1 MRIVSR
7 TGAGRICSVDKFI
20 ANFDA
25 VEDDDLMLCDR
36 NGVAYQADMS
46 AGRVPYDSDY
56 LAKCRAYED
65 LPTAKAVN
73 AGRCALL
80 MRHLPEG
87 ASVLDVGAGSGAF
100 VRAAAS
106 WGFDACGFDVI
117 QDTADELRA
126 AGVYAEDLS
135 VFDAV
140 TLWDSIEHME
150 DPGRPL
156 REIRKGSLLFVSV
169 PIFADLRTIRASKH
183 YRPGEHLYY
192 WTAQG
197 FINWAALS
205 GFRLLEQSTH
215 ETDAGRDSI
224 GAFAFCKDLE
234 K

>member
-1 MRIVSR
+1 M
-7 TGAGRICSVDKFI
+7 DKFI
-20 ANFDA
+20 ASFGAEPDA
-25 VEDDDLMLCDR
+25 DLVLCESS
-36 NGVAYQADMS
+36 GVAYQQDMS
-46 AGRVPYDSDY
+46 ANRVSYDADY
-56 LAKCRAYED
+56 LAKCQAYEGSK
-65 LPTAKAVN
+65 TAKAVN

-80 MRHLPEG
+80 MRHLPDG

-117 QDTADELRA
+117 PDTAEQLRA
-126 AGVYAEDLS
+126 AGVYAEDIS

-150 DPGRPL
+150 DPGQPL
-156 REIRKGSLLFVSV
+156 QAIRRGAHLFVSV
-169 PIFADLRTIRASKH
+169 PVFGDLRTIRASRH

-197 FINWAALS
+197 FIDWVALY
-205 GFRLLEQSTH
+205 GFRLLEQSSH
-215 ETDAGRDSI
+215 ETDAGRESI

>member
-1 MRIVSR
+1 MDKVIAGFPA
-7 TGAGRICSVDKFI
+7 TGDV
-20 ANFDA
+20 
-25 VEDDDLMLCDR
+25 DLMLCESR
-36 NGVAYQADMS
+36 GVAYQADMQ
-46 AGRVPYDSDY
+46 ADRVPYDADY
-56 LAKCRAYED
+56 LAKCQAYEGGAI
-65 LPTAKAVN
+65 AKAVN

-80 MRHLPEG
+80 MRHLPDG

-117 QDTADELRA
+117 PEVADQLRA
-126 AGVYAEDLS
+126 GGVYVEDLS
-135 VFDAV
+135 AFDAV

-156 REIRKGSLLFVSV
+156 HDIRKGSFLFVSV
-169 PIFADLRTIRASKH
+169 PVFDDLRAIRASKH
-183 YRPGEHLYY
+183 YRPGEHLFY

-197 FINWAALS
+197 FINWVALH